1 MIVNSENTALQ
12 LKTQIQ
18 PLLLVVNN
26 YTNMQTL
33 IFFVLTL
40 TIHSL
45 SEKTKEET
53 HQH

>member
-1 MIVNSENTALQ
+1 MNSENTALQ

>member
-1 MIVNSENTALQ
+1 MNSENAALQ

>member
-1 MIVNSENTALQ
+1 MNSENTALQ

-18 PLLLVVNN
+18 PLLLVVVNN